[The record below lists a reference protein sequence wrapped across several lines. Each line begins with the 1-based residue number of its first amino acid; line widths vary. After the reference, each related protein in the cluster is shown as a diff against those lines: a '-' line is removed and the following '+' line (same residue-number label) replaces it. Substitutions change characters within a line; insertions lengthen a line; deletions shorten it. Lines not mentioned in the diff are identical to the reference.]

1 MFLVYIIVTSR
12 SFIYNKRNF
21 KCKFTKY
28 ETYFDID
35 DKIIINICSVSNTYN
50 ALVCLK
56 LLVECNGEDEEDSW
70 VDITDMPHLVLQC
83 QQLKKQGFVL
93 QNEQNKF
100 LFKLNI

>member
-1 MFLVYIIVTSR
+1 
-12 SFIYNKRNF
+12 
-21 KCKFTKY
+21 
-28 ETYFDID
+28 
-35 DKIIINICSVSNTYN
+35 
-50 ALVCLK
+50 
-56 LLVECNGEDEEDSW
+56 VECNGEDEEDSW